1 MVKPNI
7 NLLAVIVAVP
17 VIGMT
22 IISPALTVIKDDLN
36 ISFSDTQ
43 LILTLYFTF
52 LALGQI
58 LSGPF
63 SDKYGRKPIL
73 LLGASIYSISAFLAS
88 LSSNIEI
95 LLILRCFQGLGAA
108 ACLSVG
114 RTILSDC
121 FEIKEA
127 AKQMSKMT
135 AIMAVIP
142 ISCFIFGG
150 FLADFLGWR
159 TNLVALGVIS
169 LLLIICML
177 LMLQETLET
186 KAKSI
191 SFYNMFLVYKGL
203 IKNNSFNFF
212 TVTTAMQTSMFFA
225 MNGFMP
231 YEFARKGVSISE
243 FGIWFSLTSVGYIFG
258 NIINS
263 RLSPLLGLEKMCLIG
278 TVCSFTTVFIFFINN
293 NFLENGPMA
302 LSLICVLFGCS
313 NGFAVANSMTG
324 AINSSKSNKGAASG
338 LMGAFQVGSGGLAGF
353 LIIFFGGAENFN
365 ICLTA
370 LFIMSGISI
379 ISSYLI
385 LKKGMRY
392 KFKNV

>member
-1 MVKPNI
+1 MTKPNI

-22 IISPALTVIKDDLN
+22 IISPALTLIKDDLN

-43 LILTLYFTF
+43 LVLTLYFIF

-73 LLGASIYSISAFLAS
+73 ILGASIYSISAFAAS
-88 LSSNIEI
+88 FSSNIEI
-95 LLILRCFQGLGAA
+95 LLILRCIQGFGAA
-108 ACLSVG
+108 ACLSGG

-121 FEIKEA
+121 FEISEA

-135 AIMAVIP
+135 AIMAIIP

-150 FLADFLGWR
+150 FLAEYLGWR
-159 TNLVALGVIS
+159 TNLIALGIIS
-169 LLLIICML
+169 LTLII
-177 LMLQETLET
+177 LMSLILQETLIN
-186 KAKSI
+186 KAKSV
-191 SFYNMFLVYKGL
+191 SFKNVFLVYNGL
-203 IKNNSFNFF
+203 VKNFSFNFF
-212 TVTTAMQTSMFFA
+212 TITTAMQTSMFFA

-231 YEFARKGVSISE
+231 YEFERKGVSISE
-243 FGIWFSLTSVGYIFG
+243 FGIWFSLTSVGYILG

-263 RLSPLLGLEKMCLIG
+263 KLTPKVGLEKMCFVG
-278 TVCSFTTVFIFFINN
+278 TVCSFCTVFIFFLNN
-293 NFLENGPMA
+293 NLGENGSLT

-324 AINSSKSNKGAASG
+324 AINSSKLNKGAASG

-353 LIIFFGGAENFN
+353 LIIFLGGAENFN
-365 ICLTA
+365 ICLFA

-379 ISSYLI
+379 ISSYLV
-385 LKKGMRY
+385 LRR
-392 KFKNV
+392 KNIIT

>member
-1 MVKPNI
+1 MTKPNI

-22 IISPALTVIKDDLN
+22 IISPALTLIKNDLD

-43 LILTLYFTF
+43 LVLTLYFIF

-73 LLGASIYSISAFLAS
+73 ILGATIYSISAFAAS
-88 LSSNIEI
+88 YSSNIEI
-95 LLILRCFQGLGAA
+95 LLILRCIQGFGAA

-121 FEIKEA
+121 FEISEA

-135 AIMAVIP
+135 AIMAIIP

-150 FLADFLGWR
+150 FLAEFLGWR
-159 TNLVALGVIS
+159 INLIALGVIS
-169 LLLIICML
+169 LILIILISL
-177 LMLQETLET
+177 LLQETLLN
-186 KAKSI
+186 KAKSV
-191 SFYNMFLVYKGL
+191 SFKNIFIVYKGL

-212 TVTTAMQTSMFFA
+212 TITTAMQTSMFFA

-231 YEFARKGVSISE
+231 YEFERKGVSISE

-263 RLSPLLGLEKMCLIG
+263 KLTPMVGLEKMCFVG
-278 TVCSFTTVFIFFINN
+278 TVCSFCTVFIFFLNN
-293 NFLENGPMA
+293 NIGENGPLT

-324 AINSSKSNKGAASG
+324 AINSSKLNKGAASG

-353 LIIFFGGAENFN
+353 LIIYFGGAINFN
-365 ICLTA
+365 ICLFA

-379 ISSYLI
+379 ISSYLV
-385 LKKGMRY
+385 LYRKKMII
-392 KFKNV
+392 

>member
-95 LLILRCFQGLGAA
+95 LLILRCFQGFGAA

-142 ISCFIFGG
+142 ITCFIFGG

-203 IKNNSFNFF
+203 VKNNSFNFF

-293 NFLENGPMA
+293 NFLENGPLA
-302 LSLICVLFGCS
+302 LSLICILFGCS

-385 LKKGMRY
+385 LKKR
-392 KFKNV
+392 NEV

>member
-1 MVKPNI
+1 MTKPNI

-22 IISPALTVIKDDLN
+22 IISPALTLIKNDLD

-43 LILTLYFTF
+43 LVLTLYFIF

-73 LLGASIYSISAFLAS
+73 ILGATIYSISAFAAS
-88 LSSNIEI
+88 YSSNIEI
-95 LLILRCFQGLGAA
+95 LLILRCIQGFGAA

-121 FEIKEA
+121 FEISEA

-135 AIMAVIP
+135 AIMAIIP

-150 FLADFLGWR
+150 FLAEFLGWR
-159 TNLVALGVIS
+159 INLIALGVIS
-169 LLLIICML
+169 LILIILISL
-177 LMLQETLET
+177 LLQETLLN
-186 KAKSI
+186 KAKSV
-191 SFYNMFLVYKGL
+191 SFKNIFLVYKAL

-212 TVTTAMQTSMFFA
+212 TITTAMQTSMFFA

-231 YEFARKGVSISE
+231 YEFERKGVSISE

-263 RLSPLLGLEKMCLIG
+263 KLTPMVGLEKMCFVG
-278 TVCSFTTVFIFFINN
+278 TVCSFCTVFIFFLNN
-293 NFLENGPMA
+293 NLGENGPLT

-324 AINSSKSNKGAASG
+324 AINSSKLNKGAASG

-353 LIIFFGGAENFN
+353 LIIYFGGAENFN
-365 ICLTA
+365 ICLFA

-379 ISSYLI
+379 VSSYLV
-385 LKKGMRY
+385 LYRKKMII
-392 KFKNV
+392 

>member
-1 MVKPNI
+1 MTKPNI

-22 IISPALTVIKDDLN
+22 IISPALTLIKDDLN

-43 LILTLYFTF
+43 LVLTLYFIF
-52 LALGQI
+52 LAFGQI
-58 LSGPF
+58 LSGPL

-73 LLGASIYSISAFLAS
+73 LLGAIIYSISAFGAS
-88 LSSNIEI
+88 YSSNIET
-95 LLILRCFQGLGAA
+95 LLILRCIQGFGAA

-121 FEIKEA
+121 YEIKEA

-135 AIMAVIP
+135 AIMAIIP
-142 ISCFIFGG
+142 IMCFIFGG
-150 FLADFLGWR
+150 FLAEFLGWR
-159 TNLVALGVIS
+159 TNLIALGVIS
-169 LLLIICML
+169 LILIICMS
-177 LMLQETLET
+177 LMLEETLIN
-186 KAKSI
+186 KAKSV
-191 SFYNMFLVYKGL
+191 SFKNMFLVYKGL
-203 IKNNSFNFF
+203 VKNISFNFF
-212 TVTTAMQTSMFFA
+212 TITTAMQTSMFFA

-231 YEFARKGVSISE
+231 YEFERKGVSISE
-243 FGIWFSLTSVGYIFG
+243 FGIWFSLTSVGYIVG

-263 RLSPLLGLEKMCLIG
+263 KLSPRVGLEKMCFVG
-278 TVCSFTTVFIFFINN
+278 TLCSFLTVLIFFLNN
-293 NFLENGPMA
+293 NLAQNGPLA
-302 LSLICVLFGCS
+302 LSLICILFGCS

-324 AINSSKSNKGAASG
+324 AINSSKLNKGAASG

-365 ICLTA
+365 ICLFA

-385 LKKGMRY
+385 LYREKLIL
-392 KFKNV
+392 

>member
-1 MVKPNI
+1 MLKPNI

-22 IISPALTVIKDDLN
+22 IISPALTLIKDDLN
-36 ISFSDTQ
+36 VSFSDTQ
-43 LILTLYFTF
+43 LVLTLYFIF

-73 LLGASIYSISAFLAS
+73 ILGATIYSISAFAAS
-88 LSSNIEI
+88 YSSNIEI
-95 LLILRCFQGLGAA
+95 LLILRCVQGFGAA

-121 FEIKEA
+121 FEISEA

-135 AIMAVIP
+135 AIMAIIP

-150 FLADFLGWR
+150 FLAEFLGWR
-159 TNLVALGVIS
+159 TNLIALGVIS
-169 LLLIICML
+169 LILIIL
-177 LMLQETLET
+177 ISLILQETLIN
-186 KAKSI
+186 KAKSV
-191 SFYNMFLVYKGL
+191 SFKNIFLVYKGL
-203 IKNNSFNFF
+203 IKNISFNFF
-212 TVTTAMQTSMFFA
+212 TITTAMQTSMFFA

-231 YEFARKGVSISE
+231 YEFERKGVSISE
-243 FGIWFSLTSVGYIFG
+243 FGIWFSLTSVGYILG

-263 RLSPLLGLEKMCLIG
+263 KLTPRVGLEKMCFVG
-278 TVCSFTTVFIFFINN
+278 TVCSFCTVFIFFLNN
-293 NFLENGPMA
+293 NLGENGSLT

-324 AINSSKSNKGAASG
+324 AINSSKLNKGAASG

-365 ICLTA
+365 ICLFA

-379 ISSYLI
+379 ISSYLV
-385 LKKGMRY
+385 LNKK
-392 KFKNV
+392 NIIA

>member
-1 MVKPNI
+1 MTKPNI

-22 IISPALTVIKDDLN
+22 IISPALTLIKNDLD

-43 LILTLYFTF
+43 LVLTLYFIF

-73 LLGASIYSISAFLAS
+73 ILGATIYSISAFAAS
-88 LSSNIEI
+88 YSSNIEI
-95 LLILRCFQGLGAA
+95 LLILRCIQGFGAA

-121 FEIKEA
+121 FEISEA

-135 AIMAVIP
+135 AIMAIIP

-150 FLADFLGWR
+150 FLAQFLGWR
-159 TNLVALGVIS
+159 INLIALGVIS
-169 LLLIICML
+169 LILIILISL
-177 LMLQETLET
+177 LLQETLLN
-186 KAKSI
+186 KAKSV
-191 SFYNMFLVYKGL
+191 SFKNIFLVYKGL

-212 TVTTAMQTSMFFA
+212 TITTAMQTSMFFA

-231 YEFARKGVSISE
+231 YEFERKGVSISE

-263 RLSPLLGLEKMCLIG
+263 KLTPIVGLEKMCFVG
-278 TVCSFTTVFIFFINN
+278 TVCSFCTVFIFFLNN
-293 NFLENGPMA
+293 NLGENGPLT

-324 AINSSKSNKGAASG
+324 AINSSKLNKGAASG

-353 LIIFFGGAENFN
+353 LIIYFGGAENFN
-365 ICLTA
+365 ICLFA

-379 ISSYLI
+379 ISSYLV
-385 LKKGMRY
+385 LYRKKMII
-392 KFKNV
+392 

>member
-88 LSSNIEI
+88 LSTNIEI
-95 LLILRCFQGLGAA
+95 LLILRCFQGFGAA

-385 LKKGMRY
+385 LKKR
-392 KFKNV
+392 NEV

>member
-22 IISPALTVIKDDLN
+22 IISPALTVIKNDLN

-88 LSSNIEI
+88 LSLNIEI
-95 LLILRCFQGLGAA
+95 LLILRCFQGFGAA

-142 ISCFIFGG
+142 ITCFILGG
-150 FLADFLGWR
+150 FLADFFGWR
-159 TNLVALGVIS
+159 TNLIALGVIS

-177 LMLQETLET
+177 LMLQETLDI

-203 IKNNSFNFF
+203 VKNNSFNFF

-293 NFLENGPMA
+293 NFLDNGPLA

-365 ICLTA
+365 ICLIA

-385 LKKGMRY
+385 FKKR
-392 KFKNV
+392 NEV

>member
-1 MVKPNI
+1 LVRPNI

-95 LLILRCFQGLGAA
+95 LLILRCFQGFGAA

-159 TNLVALGVIS
+159 TNLIALGVIS

-203 IKNNSFNFF
+203 VKNNSFNFF

-293 NFLENGPMA
+293 NFLENGPLA

-353 LIIFFGGAENFN
+353 LIIYFGGAENFN

-385 LKKGMRY
+385 LKKR
-392 KFKNV
+392 NEV

>member
-95 LLILRCFQGLGAA
+95 LLILRCFQGFGAA

-114 RTILSDC
+114 RTIISDC

-127 AKQMSKMT
+127 AEQMSKMT

-159 TNLVALGVIS
+159 TNLIALGVIS

-203 IKNNSFNFF
+203 VKNNSFNFF

-365 ICLTA
+365 ICLIA

-385 LKKGMRY
+385 LKKR
-392 KFKNV
+392 NEV

>member
-95 LLILRCFQGLGAA
+95 LLILRCFQGFGAA

-159 TNLVALGVIS
+159 TNLIALGVIS

-385 LKKGMRY
+385 LKKR
-392 KFKNV
+392 NEV

>member
-1 MVKPNI
+1 MKKPNI

-22 IISPALTVIKDDLN
+22 IIAPALTIIKNDLN
-36 ISFSDTQ
+36 TSFENTQ

-52 LALGQI
+52 LAFGQI

-63 SDKYGRKPIL
+63 SDKFGRKPIL
-73 LLGASIYSISAFLAS
+73 LVGASIYSISAFFAS

-95 LLILRCFQGLGAA
+95 LLILRCFQGFGAA

-121 FEIKEA
+121 YEIKEA
-127 AKQMSKMT
+127 AKEMSKMT

-150 FLADFLGWR
+150 FLAEFLGWR
-159 TNLVALGVIS
+159 TNLLALGVIS
-169 LLLIICML
+169 LILIIAMSFL
-177 LMLQETLET
+177 LNETLVK

-191 SFYNMFLVYKGL
+191 SFKNMFIVYRGL
-203 IKNNSFNFF
+203 LKNFSFNFF
-212 TVTTAMQTSMFFA
+212 TITTAMQTSMFFA

-231 YEFARKGVSISE
+231 YEFERKGVSMSE
-243 FGIWFSLTSVGYIFG
+243 FGIWFSFTSLGYIFG
-258 NIINS
+258 NIVNS
-263 RLSPLLGLEKMCLIG
+263 KLCPKVGLERMCLLG
-278 TVCSFTTVFIFFINN
+278 TVCSFCSVLIFFGNN
-293 NFLENGPMA
+293 NLFQNGPVVLA
-302 LSLICVLFGCS
+302 LICMLFGCS

-324 AINSSKSNKGAASG
+324 AINSSKFNKGAASG
-338 LMGAFQVGSGGLAGF
+338 LMGAFQVGSGGMAGF
-353 LIIFFGGAENFN
+353 LIIYFGGAQNFN
-365 ICLTA
+365 ICLYA

-379 ISSYLI
+379 ISSYLTSQIKKMSI
-385 LKKGMRY
+385 L
-392 KFKNV
+392 

>member
-1 MVKPNI
+1 LVKPNI

-95 LLILRCFQGLGAA
+95 LLILRCFQGIGAA

-203 IKNNSFNFF
+203 VKNNSFNFF

-293 NFLENGPMA
+293 NFLENGPLA

-385 LKKGMRY
+385 LKKR
-392 KFKNV
+392 NEV

>member
-1 MVKPNI
+1 MTKPNI

-22 IISPALTVIKDDLN
+22 IISPALTLIKNDLD

-43 LILTLYFTF
+43 LVLTLYFIF

-73 LLGASIYSISAFLAS
+73 ILGATIYSISAFAAS
-88 LSSNIEI
+88 YSSNIEI
-95 LLILRCFQGLGAA
+95 LLILRCIQGFGAA

-121 FEIKEA
+121 FEISEA

-135 AIMAVIP
+135 AIMAIIP

-150 FLADFLGWR
+150 FLAEFLGWR
-159 TNLVALGVIS
+159 INLIALGVIS
-169 LLLIICML
+169 LILIILISL
-177 LMLQETLET
+177 LLQETLLN
-186 KAKSI
+186 KAKSV
-191 SFYNMFLVYKGL
+191 SFKNIFIVYKGL

-212 TVTTAMQTSMFFA
+212 TITTAMQTSMFFA

-231 YEFARKGVSISE
+231 YEFERKGVSISE

-263 RLSPLLGLEKMCLIG
+263 KLTPMVGLEKMCFVG
-278 TVCSFTTVFIFFINN
+278 TVCSFCTVFIFFLNN
-293 NFLENGPMA
+293 NLGENGPLT

-324 AINSSKSNKGAASG
+324 AINSSKLNKGAASG

-353 LIIFFGGAENFN
+353 LIIYFGGAENFN
-365 ICLTA
+365 ICLFA

-379 ISSYLI
+379 ISSYLV
-385 LKKGMRY
+385 LFRKKMII
-392 KFKNV
+392 

>member
-1 MVKPNI
+1 M
-7 NLLAVIVAVP
+7 AVP

-22 IISPALTVIKDDLN
+22 IISPALTLIKNDLD

-43 LILTLYFTF
+43 LVLTLYFIF

-73 LLGASIYSISAFLAS
+73 ILGATIYSISAFAAS
-88 LSSNIEI
+88 YSSNIEI
-95 LLILRCFQGLGAA
+95 LLILRCIQGFGAA

-121 FEIKEA
+121 FEISEA

-135 AIMAVIP
+135 AIMAIIP

-150 FLADFLGWR
+150 FLAEFLGWR
-159 TNLVALGVIS
+159 INLIALCVISLILIILIS
-169 LLLIICML
+169 LLL
-177 LMLQETLET
+177 QETLLN
-186 KAKSI
+186 KAKSV
-191 SFYNMFLVYKGL
+191 SFKNIFLVYKGL

-212 TVTTAMQTSMFFA
+212 TTTTAMQTSMFF
-225 MNGFMP
+225 FLFVFIP
-231 YEFARKGVSISE
+231 YEFERKGVSISE

-263 RLSPLLGLEKMCLIG
+263 KLTPMVGLEKMCFVG
-278 TVCSFTTVFIFFINN
+278 TVCSFCTVFIFFLNN
-293 NFLENGPMA
+293 NLGENGPLT
-302 LSLICVLFGCS
+302 LSLICILFGCS

-324 AINSSKSNKGAASG
+324 AINSSKLNKGAASG

-353 LIIFFGGAENFN
+353 LIIYFGGAENFN
-365 ICLTA
+365 ICLFA

-385 LKKGMRY
+385 LYRKKMII
-392 KFKNV
+392 

>member
-1 MVKPNI
+1 MTKPNI

-22 IISPALTVIKDDLN
+22 IISPALTLIKNDLD

-43 LILTLYFTF
+43 LVLTLYFIF

-73 LLGASIYSISAFLAS
+73 ILGATIYSISAFAAS
-88 LSSNIEI
+88 YSSNIEI
-95 LLILRCFQGLGAA
+95 LLILRCIQGFGAA

-121 FEIKEA
+121 FEISEA

-135 AIMAVIP
+135 AIMAIIP

-150 FLADFLGWR
+150 FLAEFLGWR
-159 TNLVALGVIS
+159 INLIALGVIS
-169 LLLIICML
+169 LILIILISL
-177 LMLQETLET
+177 LLQETLLN
-186 KAKSI
+186 KAKSV
-191 SFYNMFLVYKGL
+191 SFKNIFLVYKGL

-212 TVTTAMQTSMFFA
+212 TTTTAMQTSMFFA

-231 YEFARKGVSISE
+231 YEFERKGVSISE

-263 RLSPLLGLEKMCLIG
+263 KLTPIVGLEKMCFVG
-278 TVCSFTTVFIFFINN
+278 TVCSFCTVFIFFLNN
-293 NFLENGPMA
+293 NLGENGPLT

-324 AINSSKSNKGAASG
+324 AINSSKLNKGAASG

-353 LIIFFGGAENFN
+353 LIIYFGGAENFN
-365 ICLTA
+365 ICLFA

-379 ISSYLI
+379 ISSYLV
-385 LKKGMRY
+385 LYRKKMII
-392 KFKNV
+392 

>member
-1 MVKPNI
+1 MIKPNI

-22 IISPALTVIKDDLN
+22 IISPALTLIKDDLN

-43 LILTLYFTF
+43 LVLTLYFIF

-73 LLGASIYSISAFLAS
+73 ILGATIYSVSAFAAS
-88 LSSNIEI
+88 FSSNIEI
-95 LLILRCFQGLGAA
+95 LLILRCIQGFGAA

-121 FEIKEA
+121 FEISEA

-135 AIMAVIP
+135 AIMAIIP

-150 FLADFLGWR
+150 FLAEFLGWR
-159 TNLVALGVIS
+159 TNLIALGIIS
-169 LLLIICML
+169 LTLII
-177 LMLQETLET
+177 LMSLILQETLIN
-186 KAKSI
+186 KAKSV
-191 SFYNMFLVYKGL
+191 SFKNVFLVYKGL
-203 IKNNSFNFF
+203 VKNIYFNFF
-212 TVTTAMQTSMFFA
+212 TITTAMQTSMFFA

-231 YEFARKGVSISE
+231 YEFERKGVSISE
-243 FGIWFSLTSVGYIFG
+243 FGIWFSLTSVGYILG

-263 RLSPLLGLEKMCLIG
+263 KLTPRVGLEKMCFVG
-278 TVCSFTTVFIFFINN
+278 TVCSFCTVFIFFLNN
-293 NFLENGPMA
+293 NLGENGSLT

-324 AINSSKSNKGAASG
+324 AINSSKLNKGAASG

-365 ICLTA
+365 ICLFA

-379 ISSYLI
+379 ISSYLV
-385 LKKGMRY
+385 LNKK
-392 KFKNV
+392 NIIT

>member
-1 MVKPNI
+1 MTKPNI

-22 IISPALTVIKDDLN
+22 IISPALTLIKNDLD

-43 LILTLYFTF
+43 LVLTLYFIF

-73 LLGASIYSISAFLAS
+73 ILGATIYSISAFAAS
-88 LSSNIEI
+88 YSSNIEI
-95 LLILRCFQGLGAA
+95 LLILRCIQGFGAA

-121 FEIKEA
+121 FEISEA

-135 AIMAVIP
+135 AIMAIIP

-150 FLADFLGWR
+150 FLAEFLGWR
-159 TNLVALGVIS
+159 INLIALGVIS
-169 LLLIICML
+169 LILIILISL
-177 LMLQETLET
+177 LLQETLLN
-186 KAKSI
+186 KAKSV
-191 SFYNMFLVYKGL
+191 SFKNIFIVYKGL

-212 TVTTAMQTSMFFA
+212 TITTAMQTSMFFA

-231 YEFARKGVSISE
+231 YEFERKGVSISE
-243 FGIWFSLTSVGYIFG
+243 FGIWFSFTSVGYILG

-263 RLSPLLGLEKMCLIG
+263 KLTPMVGLEKMCFVG
-278 TVCSFTTVFIFFINN
+278 TVCSFCTVFIFFLNN
-293 NFLENGPMA
+293 NLGENGPLI

-324 AINSSKSNKGAASG
+324 AINSSKLNKGAASG

-353 LIIFFGGAENFN
+353 LIIYFGGAENFN
-365 ICLTA
+365 ICLFA

-379 ISSYLI
+379 ISSYLV
-385 LKKGMRY
+385 LYRKKMII
-392 KFKNV
+392 

>member
-1 MVKPNI
+1 MTKPNI

-22 IISPALTVIKDDLN
+22 IISPALTLIKNDLD

-43 LILTLYFTF
+43 LVLTLYFIF

-73 LLGASIYSISAFLAS
+73 ILGATIYSISAFAAS
-88 LSSNIEI
+88 YSSNIEI
-95 LLILRCFQGLGAA
+95 LLILRCIQGFGAA

-121 FEIKEA
+121 FEISEA

-135 AIMAVIP
+135 AIMAIIP

-150 FLADFLGWR
+150 FLAEFLGWR
-159 TNLVALGVIS
+159 INLIALGVIS
-169 LLLIICML
+169 LILIILISL
-177 LMLQETLET
+177 LLQETLLN
-186 KAKSI
+186 KAKSV
-191 SFYNMFLVYKGL
+191 SFKNIFLVYRGL
-203 IKNNSFNFF
+203 IKNHSFNFF
-212 TVTTAMQTSMFFA
+212 TITTAMQTSMFFA

-231 YEFARKGVSISE
+231 YEFERKGVSISE

-263 RLSPLLGLEKMCLIG
+263 KLTPMVGLEKMCFVG
-278 TVCSFTTVFIFFINN
+278 TVCSFCTVFIFFLNN
-293 NFLENGPMA
+293 NLGENGPLT

-324 AINSSKSNKGAASG
+324 AINSSKLNKGAASG

-353 LIIFFGGAENFN
+353 LIIYFGGAENFN
-365 ICLTA
+365 ICLFA

-379 ISSYLI
+379 ISSYLV
-385 LKKGMRY
+385 LYRKKMII
-392 KFKNV
+392 

>member
-1 MVKPNI
+1 MTKPNI

-22 IISPALTVIKDDLN
+22 IISPALTLIKNDLD

-43 LILTLYFTF
+43 LVLTLYFIF

-73 LLGASIYSISAFLAS
+73 ILGATIYSISAFAAS
-88 LSSNIEI
+88 YSSNIEI
-95 LLILRCFQGLGAA
+95 FLILRCIQGFGAA

-121 FEIKEA
+121 FEISEA

-135 AIMAVIP
+135 AIMAIIP

-150 FLADFLGWR
+150 FLAEFLGWR
-159 TNLVALGVIS
+159 INLIALGVIS
-169 LLLIICML
+169 LILIILISL
-177 LMLQETLET
+177 LLQETLLN
-186 KAKSI
+186 KAKSV
-191 SFYNMFLVYKGL
+191 SFKNIFIVYKGL

-212 TVTTAMQTSMFFA
+212 TITTAMQTSMFFA

-231 YEFARKGVSISE
+231 YEFERKGVSISE

-263 RLSPLLGLEKMCLIG
+263 KLTPMVGLEKMCFVG
-278 TVCSFTTVFIFFINN
+278 TVCSFCTVFIFFLNN
-293 NFLENGPMA
+293 NLGENGPLT

-324 AINSSKSNKGAASG
+324 AINSSKLNKGAASG

-353 LIIFFGGAENFN
+353 LIIYFGGAENFN
-365 ICLTA
+365 ICLFA

-379 ISSYLI
+379 ISSYLV
-385 LKKGMRY
+385 LYRKKMII
-392 KFKNV
+392 

>member
-1 MVKPNI
+1 M
-7 NLLAVIVAVP
+7 A
-17 VIGMT
+17 
-22 IISPALTVIKDDLN
+22 PALTIIKNDLK
-36 ISFSDTQ
+36 ISFEDTQ
-43 LILTLYFTF
+43 LILTLYFIF

-73 LLGASIYSISAFLAS
+73 LLGASIYSISAFFAS
-88 LSSNIEI
+88 FSSNIEI

-121 FEIKEA
+121 YEIKEA
-127 AKQMSKMT
+127 AKEMSKMT
-135 AIMAVIP
+135 AIMAIIP
-142 ISCFIFGG
+142 ISCFILGG

-159 TNLVALGVIS
+159 TNLIALGLIS
-169 LLLIICML
+169 LILVIAMSFFLK
-177 LMLQETLET
+177 ETLVE

-191 SFYNMFLVYKGL
+191 SFKSIFVVYVGL
-203 IKNNSFNFF
+203 LKTFSFNFF
-212 TVTTAMQTSMFFA
+212 TITTAMQTSMFFA

-231 YEFARKGVSISE
+231 YEFERKGVSMSE
-243 FGIWFSLTSVGYIFG
+243 FGIWFSFTSLGYIFG

-263 RLSPLLGLEKMCLIG
+263 KFSPKVGLERMCILG
-278 TVCSFTTVFIFFINN
+278 TVCSFCTVLIFFGNN
-293 NFLENGPMA
+293 NLFQNGPLV
-302 LSLICVLFGCS
+302 LSLICMLFGCS

-324 AINSSKSNKGAASG
+324 AINSSKLNKGAASG

-353 LIIFFGGAENFN
+353 LIIYFGGAQNFN
-365 ICLTA
+365 ICLYA

-385 LKKGMRY
+385 LQIKKMSII
-392 KFKNV
+392 

>member
-1 MVKPNI
+1 MTKPNI

-22 IISPALTVIKDDLN
+22 IISPALTLIKNDLD

-43 LILTLYFTF
+43 LVLTLYFTF

-73 LLGASIYSISAFLAS
+73 ILGATIYSISAFAAS
-88 LSSNIEI
+88 YSSNIEI
-95 LLILRCFQGLGAA
+95 LLILRCIQGFGAA

-121 FEIKEA
+121 FEISEA

-135 AIMAVIP
+135 AIMAIIP

-150 FLADFLGWR
+150 FLAEFLGWR
-159 TNLVALGVIS
+159 INLIALGVIS
-169 LLLIICML
+169 LILIILISL
-177 LMLQETLET
+177 LLQETLLN
-186 KAKSI
+186 KAKSV
-191 SFYNMFLVYKGL
+191 SFKNIFIVYKGL

-212 TVTTAMQTSMFFA
+212 TITTAMQTSMFFA

-231 YEFARKGVSISE
+231 YEFERKGVSISE

-263 RLSPLLGLEKMCLIG
+263 KLTPMVGLEKMCFVG
-278 TVCSFTTVFIFFINN
+278 TVCSFCTVFIFFLNN
-293 NFLENGPMA
+293 NLGENGPLI

-324 AINSSKSNKGAASG
+324 AINSSKLNKGAASG

-353 LIIFFGGAENFN
+353 LIIYFGGAENFN
-365 ICLTA
+365 ICLFA

-379 ISSYLI
+379 ISSYLV
-385 LKKGMRY
+385 LYRKKIII
-392 KFKNV
+392 

>member
-95 LLILRCFQGLGAA
+95 LLILRCFQGFGAA

-159 TNLVALGVIS
+159 TNLIALGVIS

-191 SFYNMFLVYKGL
+191 SFYNMLFVYKGL
-203 IKNNSFNFF
+203 VKNNSFNFF

-385 LKKGMRY
+385 LKKR
-392 KFKNV
+392 NEVLI

>member
-1 MVKPNI
+1 MTKPNI

-22 IISPALTVIKDDLN
+22 IISPALTLIKNDLD

-43 LILTLYFTF
+43 LVLTLYFIF

-73 LLGASIYSISAFLAS
+73 ILGATIYSISAFAAS
-88 LSSNIEI
+88 YSSNIEI
-95 LLILRCFQGLGAA
+95 LLILRCIQGFGAA

-121 FEIKEA
+121 FEISEA

-135 AIMAVIP
+135 AIMAIIP

-150 FLADFLGWR
+150 FLAEFLGWR
-159 TNLVALGVIS
+159 INLIALGVIS
-169 LLLIICML
+169 LILIILISL
-177 LMLQETLET
+177 LLQETLLN
-186 KAKSI
+186 KAKSV
-191 SFYNMFLVYKGL
+191 SFKNIFIVYKGL

-212 TVTTAMQTSMFFA
+212 TITTAMQTSMFFA

-231 YEFARKGVSISE
+231 YEFERKGVSISE

-263 RLSPLLGLEKMCLIG
+263 KLTPIVGLEKMCFVG
-278 TVCSFTTVFIFFINN
+278 TVCSFCTVFIFFLNN
-293 NFLENGPMA
+293 NLGENGPLI

-324 AINSSKSNKGAASG
+324 AINSSKLNKGAASG

-353 LIIFFGGAENFN
+353 LIIYFGGAENFN
-365 ICLTA
+365 ICLFA

-379 ISSYLI
+379 ISSYLV
-385 LKKGMRY
+385 LYRKKMII
-392 KFKNV
+392 

>member
-1 MVKPNI
+1 MTKPNI

-22 IISPALTVIKDDLN
+22 IISPALTLIKNDLD

-43 LILTLYFTF
+43 LVLTLYFIF

-73 LLGASIYSISAFLAS
+73 ILGATIYSISAFAAS
-88 LSSNIEI
+88 YSSNIEI
-95 LLILRCFQGLGAA
+95 LLILRCIQGFGAA

-121 FEIKEA
+121 FEISEA

-135 AIMAVIP
+135 AIMAIIP

-150 FLADFLGWR
+150 FLAEFLGWR
-159 TNLVALGVIS
+159 INLIALGIISLILIILIS
-169 LLLIICML
+169 LLL
-177 LMLQETLET
+177 QETLLN
-186 KAKSI
+186 KAKSV
-191 SFYNMFLVYKGL
+191 SFKNIFLVYKGL

-212 TVTTAMQTSMFFA
+212 TITTAMQTSMFFA

-231 YEFARKGVSISE
+231 YEFERKGVSISE

-263 RLSPLLGLEKMCLIG
+263 KLTPMVGLEKMCFVG
-278 TVCSFTTVFIFFINN
+278 TVCSFCTVFIFFLNN
-293 NFLENGPMA
+293 NLGENGPLT

-324 AINSSKSNKGAASG
+324 AINSSKLNKGAASG

-353 LIIFFGGAENFN
+353 LIIYFGGAENFN
-365 ICLTA
+365 ICLFA

-379 ISSYLI
+379 ISSYLV
-385 LKKGMRY
+385 LYRKKMII
-392 KFKNV
+392 

>member
-1 MVKPNI
+1 LTKPNI

-22 IISPALTVIKDDLN
+22 IISPALTLIKNDLD

-43 LILTLYFTF
+43 LVLTLYFIF

-73 LLGASIYSISAFLAS
+73 ILGATIYSISAFAAS
-88 LSSNIEI
+88 YSSNIEI
-95 LLILRCFQGLGAA
+95 LLILRCIQGFGAA

-121 FEIKEA
+121 FEISEA

-135 AIMAVIP
+135 AIMAIIP

-150 FLADFLGWR
+150 FLAEFLGWR
-159 TNLVALGVIS
+159 INLIALGVIS
-169 LLLIICML
+169 LILIILISL
-177 LMLQETLET
+177 LLQETLLN
-186 KAKSI
+186 KAKSV
-191 SFYNMFLVYKGL
+191 SFKNIFLVYKGL

-212 TVTTAMQTSMFFA
+212 TITTAMQTSMFFA

-231 YEFARKGVSISE
+231 YEFERKGVSISE

-263 RLSPLLGLEKMCLIG
+263 KLTPIVGLEKMCFVG
-278 TVCSFTTVFIFFINN
+278 TVCSFCTVFIFFLNN
-293 NFLENGPMA
+293 NLGENGPLT

-324 AINSSKSNKGAASG
+324 AINSSKLNKGAASG

-353 LIIFFGGAENFN
+353 LIIYFGGAINFN
-365 ICLTA
+365 ICLFA

-379 ISSYLI
+379 ISSYLV
-385 LKKGMRY
+385 LYRKKMII
-392 KFKNV
+392 

>member
-1 MVKPNI
+1 MTKPNI

-22 IISPALTVIKDDLN
+22 IISPALTLIKNDLD

-43 LILTLYFTF
+43 LVLTLYFIF

-73 LLGASIYSISAFLAS
+73 ILGATIYSISAFAAS
-88 LSSNIEI
+88 YSSNIEI
-95 LLILRCFQGLGAA
+95 LLILRCIQGFGAA

-121 FEIKEA
+121 FEISEA

-135 AIMAVIP
+135 AIMAIIP

-150 FLADFLGWR
+150 FLAEFLGWR
-159 TNLVALGVIS
+159 INLIALGVIS
-169 LLLIICML
+169 LILIILISL
-177 LMLQETLET
+177 LLQETLLN
-186 KAKSI
+186 KAKSV
-191 SFYNMFLVYKGL
+191 SFKNIFIVYKGL

-212 TVTTAMQTSMFFA
+212 TITTAMQTSMFFA

-231 YEFARKGVSISE
+231 YEFERKGVSISE

-263 RLSPLLGLEKMCLIG
+263 KLTPMVGLEKMCFVG
-278 TVCSFTTVFIFFINN
+278 TVCSFCTVFIFFLNN
-293 NFLENGPMA
+293 NLGENGPLT

-324 AINSSKSNKGAASG
+324 AINSSKLNKGAASG

-353 LIIFFGGAENFN
+353 LIIYFGGAENFN
-365 ICLTA
+365 ICLFA

-385 LKKGMRY
+385 LHREKLIL
-392 KFKNV
+392 

>member
-1 MVKPNI
+1 MIKPNI

-22 IISPALTVIKDDLN
+22 IISPALTLIKDDLN

-43 LILTLYFTF
+43 LVLTLYFIF

-73 LLGASIYSISAFLAS
+73 ILGAAIYSISAFAAS
-88 LSSNIEI
+88 FSSNIEI
-95 LLILRCFQGLGAA
+95 LLILRCIQGFGAA

-121 FEIKEA
+121 FEISEA

-135 AIMAVIP
+135 AIMAIIP

-150 FLADFLGWR
+150 FLAEFLGWR
-159 TNLVALGVIS
+159 TNLIALGIIS
-169 LLLIICML
+169 LTLII
-177 LMLQETLET
+177 LMSLILQETLFN
-186 KAKSI
+186 KAKSV
-191 SFYNMFLVYKGL
+191 SFKNVFLIYKGL
-203 IKNNSFNFF
+203 VKNISFNFF
-212 TVTTAMQTSMFFA
+212 TITTAMQTSMFFA

-231 YEFARKGVSISE
+231 YEFERKGVSISE
-243 FGIWFSLTSVGYIFG
+243 FGIWFSLTSVGYILG

-263 RLSPLLGLEKMCLIG
+263 KLTPKVGLEKMCFVG
-278 TVCSFTTVFIFFINN
+278 TVCSFCTVFIFFLNN
-293 NFLENGPMA
+293 NLGENGSLT

-324 AINSSKSNKGAASG
+324 AINSSKLNKGAASG

-365 ICLTA
+365 ICLFA

-379 ISSYLI
+379 ISSYLV
-385 LKKGMRY
+385 LNKK
-392 KFKNV
+392 NIIT

>member
-95 LLILRCFQGLGAA
+95 LLILRCFQGIGAA

-203 IKNNSFNFF
+203 VKNNSFNFF

-293 NFLENGPMA
+293 NFLENGPLA

-385 LKKGMRY
+385 LKKR
-392 KFKNV
+392 NEV

>member
-1 MVKPNI
+1 LTKPNI

-22 IISPALTVIKDDLN
+22 IISPALTLIKNDLD

-43 LILTLYFTF
+43 LVLTLYFIF

-73 LLGASIYSISAFLAS
+73 ILGATIYSISAFAAS
-88 LSSNIEI
+88 YSSNIEI
-95 LLILRCFQGLGAA
+95 LLILRCIQGFGAA

-121 FEIKEA
+121 FEISEA

-135 AIMAVIP
+135 AIMAIIP

-150 FLADFLGWR
+150 FLAEFLGWR
-159 TNLVALGVIS
+159 INLIALGVIS
-169 LLLIICML
+169 LILIILISL
-177 LMLQETLET
+177 LLQETLLN
-186 KAKSI
+186 KAKSV
-191 SFYNMFLVYKGL
+191 SFKNIFLVYKGL

-212 TVTTAMQTSMFFA
+212 TITTAMQTSMFFA

-231 YEFARKGVSISE
+231 YEFERKGVSISE

-263 RLSPLLGLEKMCLIG
+263 KLTPMVGLEKMCFVG
-278 TVCSFTTVFIFFINN
+278 TVCSFCTVFIFFLNN
-293 NFLENGPMA
+293 NLGENGPLT

-324 AINSSKSNKGAASG
+324 AINSSKLNKGAASG

-353 LIIFFGGAENFN
+353 LIIYFGGAENFN
-365 ICLTA
+365 ICLFA

-379 ISSYLI
+379 ISSYLV
-385 LKKGMRY
+385 LYRKKMII
-392 KFKNV
+392 